1 MRITALTMIEIQ
13 IKNIVKIKIISNEIY
28 GWFLWSIF
36 SFNDQQKKLMLL
48 FVDIFNL
55 KNKLKVHA
63 VDWNDGSTSVNIWI
77 SFWSANS
84 KLKKKIWSF

>member
-1 MRITALTMIEIQ
+1 MIEIQ

-28 GWFLWSIF
+28 GWVLWSIF

-55 KNKLKVHA
+55 KNKLKVYA
-63 VDWNDGSTSVNIWI
+63 VDWNDGNTFVKIWI

-84 KLKKKIWSF
+84 KLKIIWTL